1 LSNTNLTFA
10 QNLEKMNRID
20 KIKAFLAESP
30 KDSFLTFALA
40 KEYEKLGDKKL
51 ALEQYLTL
59 IENDPNYVGTY
70 YHLGKLYEQLEE
82 YATAFQT
89 YKDGMKITRA
99 AGDQHAFSE
108 LAGAKL
114 NLGDDED
121 FE

>member
-1 LSNTNLTFA
+1 
-10 QNLEKMNRID
+10 MNRID
-20 KIKAFLAESP
+20 KIKSFLADSP

-40 KEYEKLGDKKL
+40 KEHEKLGDKKQ
-51 ALEQYLTL
+51 ALKQYLK
-59 IENDPNYVGTY
+59 IVENDPNYVGTY

-89 YKDGMKITRA
+89 YKEGMKITRA
-99 AGDQHAFSE
+99 VGDQHAFSE

-114 NLGDDED
+114 GLGDDED